1 MGKSGWLFKVDVWG
15 EPPGYVD
22 RNLERTIVCMLL
34 WAHNYSTWVHGR
46 SVQNICVYLFYYLFF
61 IFQLAPLAVMLYY
74 IPAYSFMS
82 SVMDICLWLIWAT
95 LLIPDVHNRGHSGV
109 PMISHVFGWPLLG
122 SKSQKKWNCKI
133 LFSSVLSRIC
143 GSVKGQKTVL
153 YYICTF
159 KFNHNTGH
167 ISLHFLSFIC
177 LVVSQSNI

>member
-1 MGKSGWLFKVDVWG
+1 MGPWQECAEHLCLSVLLSIFHFPISSTVLISLTLAWL
-15 EPPGYVD
+15 
-22 RNLERTIVCMLL
+22 
-34 WAHNYSTWVHGR
+34 A
-46 SVQNICVYLFYYLFF
+46 
-61 IFQLAPLAVMLYY
+61 
-74 IPAYSFMS
+74 
-82 SVMDICLWLIWAT
+82 VMDICLWLIWAT

-167 ISLHFLSFIC
+167 ILLHFLSFIC

>member
-1 MGKSGWLFKVDVWG
+1 MGPWQECAEHLCLSV
-15 EPPGYVD
+15 
-22 RNLERTIVCMLL
+22 LL
-34 WAHNYSTWVHGR
+34 SIFHFPISSTVLI
-46 SVQNICVYLFYYLFF
+46 SLT
-61 IFQLAPLAVMLYY
+61 LAWLAVMLYY